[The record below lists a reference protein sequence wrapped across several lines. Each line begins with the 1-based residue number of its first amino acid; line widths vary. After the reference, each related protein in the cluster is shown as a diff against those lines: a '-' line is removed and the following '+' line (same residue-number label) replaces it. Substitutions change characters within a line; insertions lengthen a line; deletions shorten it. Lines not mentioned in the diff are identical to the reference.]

1 MMHIFK
7 PWKTARKRF
16 RNPNIK
22 QKHEQDM
29 DAMRK
34 EMNQQVN
41 QIMSTIKQNAQL
53 AFIKPEALTQKTVE
67 HAKWEEP

>member
-1 MMHIFK
+1 LEKQQEKDSEIQ
-7 PWKTARKRF
+7 
-16 RNPNIK
+16 ILK

-41 QIMSTIKQNAQL
+41 QIMSMIQQNAQL

-67 HAKWEEP
+67 QAKSEEP

>member
-41 QIMSTIKQNAQL
+41 
-53 AFIKPEALTQKTVE
+53 
-67 HAKWEEP
+67 